1 MCYFTNFSETE
12 NNALANTLFSECTE
26 FIYILNKLSLYMDCR
41 ASQVTQ
47 MVKNLPALWKTH
59 VPSLVQK
66 DPLEEGAKICPS
78 ILAWRIPW
86 TEEPGGLQ
94 SMGSQKSQ
102 TRPSDKNKG
111 NKNTG
116 S

>member
-26 FIYILNKLSLYMDCR
+26 FIYILNRLSLYMGCR

-59 VPSLVQK
+59 VPSLGQE
-66 DPLEEGAKICPS
+66 DPGRGCENLPQYSCLENPMDRGAWGATVHGITK
-78 ILAWRIPW
+78 
-86 TEEPGGLQ
+86 E
-94 SMGSQKSQ
+94 
-102 TRPSDKNKG
+102 SD
-111 NKNTG
+111 TT
-116 S
+116 